1 MHLIYQWF
9 WRLIPANPMLVR
21 IVQGGSRRGRH
32 LLVRQA
38 YLGVMIFFVILGLLT
53 AGSVGG
59 QVSLTELAKAGTNVF
74 GVIAYAQVVLI
85 CLLAPLFMAGAI
97 TAEQSG
103 QTLNILL
110 TTPLSN
116 LQIVLGSLL
125 GRLFFVWALL
135 LSGLPLFA
143 VLLIF
148 GGVPIA
154 SVFVAFTVAALA
166 ALLTGSVAVTLA
178 VTRLG
183 GQKAVVV
190 FVIVVAGYLVSA
202 YAADKLLLRSLDL
215 SGQTTWLTPLHPL
228 LVLEASFNSAGYQP
242 PSAQAVAGHAWPI
255 AFYLSRPFAT
265 FSLLSLLISGVLVL
279 WSATQV
285 RRLGDERWGW
295 LPGFIVRSLR
305 LGRNTTGKTHT
316 PRAVWQN
323 PVAWRE
329 ANTRG
334 NAVGSI
340 LWRWGFATLAIAAG
354 AIWLGMYHT
363 GSLPVVM
370 DGQVPR
376 EPHIVF
382 RYGLFTLLLLE
393 ISVLTLVAIYMSA
406 GSVSREREDHTLDLM
421 LTTPITP
428 KMYIWGK
435 LRGLV
440 SFLLLLVAVP
450 VITVAMVSA
459 YSLIGGWMGA
469 DGATVPYAVQSGGTT
484 SVFSAPLEV
493 SLMLPEAPLLVAL
506 MLLSFTAWCVAV
518 GMNWSVSSKG
528 VLGALIA
535 SVAVI
540 GGTAT
545 ALGLCG
551 GLAVGSIPYAGV
563 LINAMSP
570 ATNVIM
576 VLNPMEHIEG
586 YADMRPPYLAGRI
599 MMLLGAMLC
608 AGVYSL
614 IVYAMLRGVV
624 KDFYP
629 TVRKLSGGDG

>member
-1 MHLIYQWF
+1 MNLFYQWF
-9 WRLIPANPMLVR
+9 WRLIPANPMLLR

-32 LLVRQA
+32 LIIRQA
-38 YLGVMIFFVILGLLT
+38 YLGAMIFFVILGLLT

-59 QVSLTELAKAGTNVF
+59 QVSLTELAKAGTSVF

-154 SVFVAFTVAALA
+154 SVFVAFAVAAMA

-178 VTRLG
+178 VTRWG

-190 FVIVVAGYLVSA
+190 FVIIVAGYLVSA
-202 YAADKLLLRSLDL
+202 YAADKLLLRSLDM
-215 SGQTTWLTPLHPL
+215 SGQTTWLTSLHPL

-242 PSAQAVAGHAWPI
+242 PSYQMVSDYAWPV

-265 FSLLSLLISGVLVL
+265 FMLLSLVISTVLII

-295 LPGFIVRSLR
+295 LPASVVRWLR
-305 LGRNTTGKTHT
+305 LGYSSAGKTHA

-334 NAVGSI
+334 NAVSSI
-340 LWRWGFATLAIAAG
+340 LWRWGFAILAVIAG
-354 AIWLGMYHT
+354 AVWLGLYHT
-363 GSLPVVM
+363 HHLPVVM
-370 DGQVPR
+370 DGQVPL
-376 EPHIVF
+376 EPHVVF
-382 RYGLFTLLLLE
+382 RYGLLTLLLLE
-393 ISVLTLVAIYMSA
+393 ISVLTLVAVYMSA

-450 VITVAMVSA
+450 VVTVGLVSA
-459 YSLIGGWMGA
+459 YSFIGGAMGVE
-469 DGATVPYAVQSGGTT
+469 GATVPYIVQAGGTT

-493 SLMLPEAPLLVAL
+493 PLMLPEAPLLMAL
-506 MLLSFTAWCVAV
+506 MLLSFTAWCAAV
-518 GMNWSVSSKG
+518 GMNWSVSSRG
-528 VLGALIA
+528 VLSALLASGAVV
-535 SVAVI
+535 SGVAV
-540 GGTAT
+540 

-551 GLAVGSIPYAGV
+551 GFSVGSIPYVGV

-570 ATNVIM
+570 ATNVVM
-576 VLNPMEHIEG
+576 VINPMDHIKG
-586 YADMRPPYLAGRI
+586 YADQGSPYVAGRLT
-599 MMLLGAMLC
+599 MFFGALLC
-608 AGVYSL
+608 AGVYAT
-614 IVYAMLRGVV
+614 IVYALLRGVV